1 MLKRTIITI
10 DEAVLE
16 RLRLIKNSEK
26 VSICETVRRAVG
38 EHLARRDEHAKAAQ
52 KRRTER

>member
-16 RLRLIKNSEK
+16 RLRSIKNSEK

-38 EHLARRDEHAKAAQ
+38 EHLARRDAKAEAA
-52 KRRTER
+52 KLRRTGR